1 MDTKEKRQILQL
13 LDTLFEKE
21 QLKKARLNGDHDMQ
35 TIIDD
40 SRLKQLLKEA
50 FIEALEEKKNIF
62 HDLMI
67 EAMEDVALVRA
78 IKEGEG
84 SETIDKQE
92 VLSILEA
99 NS

>member
-1 MDTKEKRQILQL
+1 
-13 LDTLFEKE
+13 
-21 QLKKARLNGDHDMQ
+21 MQ

-40 SRLKQLLKEA
+40 SRLKKLLKEA

-67 EAMEDVALVRA
+67 EAMEDVAMVQA

-92 VLSILEA
+92 VFSILEGNA
-99 NS
+99 

>member
-1 MDTKEKRQILQL
+1 
-13 LDTLFEKE
+13 
-21 QLKKARLNGDHDMQ
+21 MQ

-67 EAMEDVALVRA
+67 EAMEDVAMVQA

-92 VLSILEA
+92 VFSILEGNA
-99 NS
+99 